1 MLNSRRRR
9 CQIAHARVLP
19 NLSTDRAFAFAASSS
34 RLLARASVSR
44 ERKSL
49 VEARATSS
57 TATRNDR
64 SFVFEGLLKP
74 LIFRTNWSEAARI
87 SSPVA
92 GGSKLKSTLMFRHN
106 LETPEAY
113 FRIRL
118 YSLSS
123 YLTLP
128 RRQLQ
133 RQIRLGQRTMT

>member
-87 SSPVA
+87 SSSVA

-123 YLTLP
+123 
-128 RRQLQ
+128 
-133 RQIRLGQRTMT
+133 